1 MQALQ
6 TSSSRKARKAPPAA
20 KTEPVEVPLDQVGER
35 IVAAG
40 LEHNTFLLDL
50 NRTLSVPYDWNLPAP
65 WNLPSRLFRFPIE
78 VSQFVNGQAR
88 RIGLMH
94 PALRDHPFVKH
105 AAQVLEMHIP
115 DGGTPNR
122 FGYSKA
128 QLGLWW
134 HAVDLMTE
142 KHWKDLLVTR
152 QFTTDQDIIRAV
164 EFALGVKQI
173 TVSTARKVMAEL
185 KQPAP
190 ADALTLLCKLHRPSE
205 VNCEGSRSWPVN
217 SGAGEVVERAW
228 ALILGLEAA
237 WFKYDSSRHI
247 GWTPLGRDR
256 YEAGPEAVFMETAS
270 GQGAFAF

>member
-20 KTEPVEVPLDQVGER
+20 NTEPVEVPVDLVGER
-35 IVAAG
+35 VVAAG
-40 LEHNTFLLDL
+40 LEHNTFLLDQ

-78 VSQFVNGQAR
+78 VSEFIDGQAR

-115 DGGTPNR
+115 EGGTPNR
-122 FGYSKA
+122 FGFTKS

-142 KHWKDLLVTR
+142 KHWRDLLDTR
-152 QFTTDQDIIRAV
+152 QFTTDEDIVRAV
-164 EFALGVKQI
+164 ECALGSKEI
-173 TVSTARKVMAEL
+173 SVSTARKVMAEL
-185 KQPAP
+185 NLSAP
-190 ADALTLLCKLHRPSE
+190 ADALTLLCKLHRPCE
-205 VNCEGSRSWPVN
+205 VNNEGSISWPVN
-217 SGAGEVVERAW
+217 CGSGEVLERAW
-228 ALILGLEAA
+228 ALILGLEAG
-237 WFKYDSSRHI
+237 WFNYGSSRHI
-247 GWTPLGRDR
+247 GWTRLGRDR
-256 YEAGPEAVFMETAS
+256 YEAGPDAVFMETAS